1 MFAVL
6 FKLALVGAR
15 TRQGRRLALLAGLAA
30 LRLARSQE
38 ARRVYATVGQQ
49 TRALR
54 PRRLGNRALGVGIRR
69 ARRRTRR
76 RTS

>member
-1 MFAVL
+1 VFAVL
-6 FKLALVGAR
+6 FKLALIAAR

-30 LRLARSQE
+30 LRLARSEE

-54 PRRLGNRALGVGIRR
+54 PRRLGNRALGSGVRR
-69 ARRRTRR
+69 ARRRSRR
-76 RTS
+76 RSS